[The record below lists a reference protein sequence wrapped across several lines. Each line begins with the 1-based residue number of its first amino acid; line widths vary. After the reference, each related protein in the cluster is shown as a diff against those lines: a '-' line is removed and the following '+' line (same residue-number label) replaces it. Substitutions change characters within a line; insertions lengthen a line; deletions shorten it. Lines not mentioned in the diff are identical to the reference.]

1 MEERFNLLM
10 NPPKVLKV
18 RMIVAALRGVDIDRV
33 PETDGEVRAR
43 MRQTRK
49 NKIDWEYGLA
59 LKILGGNPGGNE

>member
-1 MEERFNLLM
+1 MEMVMKERFNLLM

-43 MRQTRK
+43 MRQTLK
-49 NKIDWEYGLA
+49 NNIDWEYGLA
-59 LKILGGNPGGNE
+59 LKILGGTS